1 MLIALFL
8 TILLTLKN
16 LWRNMCNGFIRIKAK
31 KRVIRMLRETSLSYY
46 RIRPESSPFPGRGI
60 LRQLSQ

>member
-8 TILLTLKN
+8 TIVLTLKN

-31 KRVIRMLRETSLSYY
+31 KRMVKQLRQTSLSYY
-46 RIRPESSPFPGRGI
+46 RIRPESSPFPARAT